1 MNVRIERSEIM
12 KINFNVKS
20 VKAWAALG
28 SAVIGAVVSVLAA
41 LGIVIKPTDAT
52 TLYSTVTAVLSL
64 LAAAGILTDTN
75 KPNGGK

>member
-1 MNVRIERSEIM
+1 M

-75 KPNGGK
+75 KTNGGK

>member
-1 MNVRIERSEIM
+1 M

-20 VKAWAALG
+20 AKAWATLL
-28 SAVIGAVVSVLAA
+28 SAVIGAGVSVLAA

-52 TLYSTVTAVLSL
+52 TLYSMVTAVLSL

-75 KPNGGK
+75 KPTGEDQSAK

>member
-1 MNVRIERSEIM
+1 M

-20 VKAWAALG
+20 VKAWTALA
-28 SAVIGAVVSVLAA
+28 SAVIGAVVSILAA
-41 LGIVIKPTDAT
+41 FGIVVKPTDAT

-75 KPNGGK
+75 KPTGGDQGDK

>member
-1 MNVRIERSEIM
+1 M

-20 VKAWAALG
+20 VKAWASLG

>member
-1 MNVRIERSEIM
+1 M

-28 SAVIGAVVSVLAA
+28 SVVIGAVVSVLAA

-75 KPNGGK
+75 KPTGDNQ

>member
-1 MNVRIERSEIM
+1 M

-20 VKAWAALG
+20 AKAWAALA
-28 SAVIGAVVSVLAA
+28 SAVIGAIVSILAA
-41 LGIVIKPTDAT
+41 FGIVIKPTDAT

-75 KPNGGK
+75 KPTGDDQIDK

>member
-1 MNVRIERSEIM
+1 M

-28 SAVIGAVVSVLAA
+28 SAVIGTVVSVLAA
-41 LGIVIKPTDAT
+41 LGIVVKPTDAT

-75 KPNGGK
+75 KTNGGE

>member
-1 MNVRIERSEIM
+1 M

-75 KPNGGK
+75 KPKGGE

>member
-1 MNVRIERSEIM
+1 M

-41 LGIVIKPTDAT
+41 LGVVIKPTDAT

-64 LAAAGILTDTN
+64 LTAAGILTDTN
-75 KPNGGK
+75 KPTGGDQVDQ

>member
-1 MNVRIERSEIM
+1 M

-64 LAAAGILTDTN
+64 LAATGILTDTN
-75 KPNGGK
+75 KTNGGK